1 MRQARRHRNLQRG
14 AVRAQMA
21 AAIEILLMAPI
32 RMRNLVSLDIEQN
45 LVRSVRRGAAY
56 RHRSRRRQKPG
67 TP

>member
-1 MRQARRHRNLQRG
+1 
-14 AVRAQMA
+14 MA